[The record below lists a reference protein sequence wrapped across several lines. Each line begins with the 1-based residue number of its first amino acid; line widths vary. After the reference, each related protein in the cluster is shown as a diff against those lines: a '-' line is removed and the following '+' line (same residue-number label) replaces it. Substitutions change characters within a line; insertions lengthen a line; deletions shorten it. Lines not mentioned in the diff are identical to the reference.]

1 MKNFLMVLAA
11 GLFITSTAMAAPK
24 VVTDEFK
31 LDISAVTDTEYNTK
45 TEVATTAF
53 GVIVETQGFV
63 ASLKP
68 KYNFDTSIIS
78 NIELGLYYNIA
89 VNDNFALTPYAEI
102 NYDKGFDRGDTI
114 IAVKT
119 KYKF

>member
-53 GVIVETQGFV
+53 GVIVETLGFA
-63 ASLKP
+63 ASLQP
-68 KYNFDTSIIS
+68 KYNFDTSVIS
-78 NIELGLYYNIA
+78 NIELGLYYNITLGESF
-89 VNDNFALTPYAEI
+89 VVTPYTEV
-102 NYDKGFDRGDTI
+102 NYDREFDRGDTI